1 MIQCILHTFH
11 GISWQQI
18 RTIQNKE
25 YARDRRRRH
34 TNWLTKVNEETK
46 QKVIPQLLA
55 TNIPKSDLHSVCE
68 VSMSSIYFFYFFFF
82 QIRDHINS
90 FQAQESHNSRKDNG
104 EKIFTGKWRPV
115 DTENVSL
122 VPTKTWT
129 RSLEQTTKYFNVS

>member
-11 GISWQQI
+11 RISRQQI

-34 TNWLTKVNEETK
+34 TNWPTKVTEETK

-55 TNIPKSDLHSVCE
+55 SNIRKSELHSVCE
-68 VSMSSIYFFYFFFF
+68 VSMSSINFFYVFFF

-90 FQAQESHNSRKDNG
+90 FQAQKSHNSRKDNG
-104 EKIFTGKWRPV
+104 EKIFTGKWGPV
-115 DTENVSL
+115 DTENLSP
-122 VPTKTWT
+122 VPTKI
-129 RSLEQTTKYFNVS
+129 